1 MNKKD
6 YSKIST
12 FNKKQKNKK
21 VEEPVEIVPEVIEEP
36 VEIVPEVIE
45 ETPEVIQL
53 KEGIVNCNKLN
64 VRIEPKKDSDILSII
79 SQNDVVQILD
89 DSDEEFYKVMIS
101 DNKEGY
107 CMKKFIDIK

>member
-12 FNKKQKNKK
+12 SKKSTKSKKAEK
-21 VEEPVEIVPEVIEEP
+21 VEEHKIVEEVVESVPEVVEP
-36 VEIVPEVIE
+36 KVEP
-45 ETPEVIQL
+45 

-64 VRIEPKKDSDILSII
+64 VRIEPKKDGAITTII
-79 SQNDVVQILD
+79 SQGDIVKVLD
-89 DSDEEFYKVMIS
+89 DSNKEFYKVIIS
-101 DNKEGY
+101 NGSEGY